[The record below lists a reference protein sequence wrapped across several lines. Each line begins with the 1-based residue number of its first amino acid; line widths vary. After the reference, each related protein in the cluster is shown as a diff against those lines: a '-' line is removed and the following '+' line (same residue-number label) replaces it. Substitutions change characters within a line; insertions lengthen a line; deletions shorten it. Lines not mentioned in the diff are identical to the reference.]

1 MRAPFIG
8 ELPSA
13 PEPVGRVPSPV
24 FTFSTE
30 DPSGTAFRASGLK
43 APDGEAAGGRC
54 KGCMVGSAPLEPSRT
69 GDSWVLVPDTARPS
83 PSLVKG
89 NLEIANFQLCIP
101 MQVSMA
107 YRLLQR
113 RSSVSL
119 TSLGAEGRAGP
130 AEHRYLRLA
139 TNLAHWGATTTNAL
153 SSGTPAAHP
162 AAPAS
167 PQAPQ
172 IAPRAATPQTPRPEA
187 HDPLLISQAAPVTW
201 ATVDPCVTPVLS
213 TEAASLPPVAT
224 ERSASG
230 PRERHRRRLRL
241 CSHFLQ
247 IRRGVRA
254 TKPCSETTRRHGI
267 PW

>member
-69 GDSWVLVPDTARPS
+69 GDPWVLVPDTARPS

-89 NLEIANFQLCIP
+89 NLEIANFQLCIH

-107 YRLLQR
+107 YGLLRR
-113 RSSVSL
+113 RSSVR
-119 TSLGAEGRAGP
+119 LGCGGTGGTGP
-130 AEHRYLRLA
+130 APISE
-139 TNLAHWGATTTNAL
+139 TCNLAQLADGRRDETKQHAQL
-153 SSGTPAAHP
+153 RHKPHIQPRQRAH
-162 AAPAS
+162 
-167 PQAPQ
+167 
-172 IAPRAATPQTPRPEA
+172 
-187 HDPLLISQAAPVTW
+187 
-201 ATVDPCVTPVLS
+201 
-213 TEAASLPPVAT
+213 
-224 ERSASG
+224 
-230 PRERHRRRLRL
+230 RHRR
-241 CSHFLQ
+241 SHHGQPRPKHL
-247 IRRGVRA
+247 A
-254 TKPCSETTRRHGI
+254 PKLMTRC
-267 PW
+267 

>member
-69 GDSWVLVPDTARPS
+69 GDPWVLVPDTARPS

-89 NLEIANFQLCIP
+89 NLEIANFQLCIH

-107 YRLLQR
+107 YGCCDDVR
-113 RSSVSL
+113 VSG
-119 TSLGAEGRAGP
+119 LGAEGRAGP
-130 AEHRYLRLA
+130 AQHRYLRRA
-139 TNLAHWGATTTNAL
+139 TSPNWGATDQATRSAQAQ
-153 SSGTPAAHP
+153 AAHP

-224 ERSASG
+224 ERSAYG